1 MRQEFKTGRPHLPG
15 QKANGVL
22 LAENIIKATS
32 APPLPA
38 RR

>member
-1 MRQEFKTGRPHLPG
+1 MSQELKPGRPHLPE

-22 LAENIIKATS
+22 LAEDIIKATS